1 MPLQNDHLLKSST
14 GFTTIQ
20 FIEKQFKAIIIL
32 TTKQAFKRSCMPFPQ
47 RANEA
52 PKNALLQGS
61 YRFLDPKFKTFC
73 RLFCQ
78 NNNFFFQTQGYQIGD
93 Q

>member
-61 YRFLDPKFKTFC
+61 YRFFGSKIQDFLQTFLPK
-73 RLFCQ
+73 Q
-78 NNNFFFQTQGYQIGD
+78 
-93 Q
+93 